1 MHQRRR
7 RLTSALVVVAT
18 VFAVLLS
25 HHLISP
31 QATLATSALLQ
42 PAPTPPRNYFDY
54 FGRVLDFQQ
63 GSKLALRKGLN
74 PYDPISYQRIGA
86 VRVNNQL
93 RKTGENIF
101 FNRGIGNPFLGRIFG
116 NILGPI
122 TPEINEAIRN
132 LQGQPTTNLQIA
144 LQKDLPLGSRV
155 YAKGTVI
162 NTGIDVK
169 PGGQVFG
176 FSPTFGLTC
185 ATCHA
190 TLSGTPNAKTL
201 EGVPNGDLNIPFLLA
216 LASNT
221 SSGFA
226 RLDFNPLDP
235 KYQGNGKTILDSSGR
250 SVRLPDPQKFEAA
263 FDDAVLNVPSGNFE
277 SSPDNISNTTQ
288 IPSIFTFKTG
298 PYGFDGQFAVGP
310 FAGLSSITNAVHSS
324 ELNLVAASQLSQE
337 TIGIDREVYLGTLL
351 QNAADPSIRLPSGS
365 PVKPSEWLRK
375 VAPDALQAELENEIP
390 APGTGTYP
398 NLRPSLFTYNG
409 GIFSPKTN
417 QSNDIASGPFLFAVN
432 AMSAWQNSL
441 SAPPNRSLEN
451 EAALKS
457 GSVHRGAVVFQKAN
471 CATCHIPPYFT
482 DNVIHPIS
490 EIKSNPARAIN
501 RLAFPKLLVPP
512 KLYALNTP
520 VPIPANAEVINV
532 PTKGI
537 SDTPTTL
544 PKGILPNGGY
554 KTLSLLGINFSAP
567 YLHDGGV
574 SVRKNSLQIDASG
587 NVTVTD
593 PTGLGLPGTLRQG
606 ISPDSASSLRALV
619 DSKLRSQV
627 VAANKG
633 EPELVRGNL
642 DGTGHNFY
650 VDRTTGFTVK
660 QQTDLVNFLM
670 ALDNDPGR
678 F

>member
-7 RLTSALVVVAT
+7 RFISALVVVAT
-18 VFAVLLS
+18 VFGVLLS

-31 QATLATSALLQ
+31 QVTLATSALLQ
-42 PAPTPPRNYFDY
+42 PAPTPPKNYFDY
-54 FGRVLDFQQ
+54 FGRVLNFPKAARLVWQ
-63 GSKLALRKGLN
+63 KGLN
-74 PYDPISYQRIGA
+74 PYDPISYQRVGA
-86 VRVNNQL
+86 VRVNQRL
-93 RKTGENIF
+93 LETGENIF
-101 FNRGIGNPFLGRIFG
+101 FNRGIGNPFLGRLFG
-116 NILGPI
+116 DVFAPI
-122 TPEINEAIRN
+122 APEINEAVKN
-132 LQGQPTTNLQIA
+132 LQGQPTTNLQIV
-144 LQKDLPLGSRV
+144 LQKDLSLGSRV
-155 YAKGTVI
+155 YARGTVI

-176 FSPTFGLTC
+176 FSATSGLTC

-190 TLSGTPNAKTL
+190 TLSANAETL
-201 EGVPNGDLNIPFLLA
+201 KGVPNGDLNIPFLLA

-226 RLDFNPLDP
+226 RLKFNPLDP
-235 KYQGNGKTILDSSGR
+235 QYQGNGKTILDSSGR

-263 FDDAVLNVPSGNFE
+263 FDDAVLAVPSGNFE

-288 IPSIFTFKTG
+288 IPSIFTFKAG

-337 TIGIDREVYLGTLL
+337 TIGIDREVYLGTIL
-351 QNAADPSIRLPSGS
+351 QNAADPSLRLPSGT

-409 GIFSPKTN
+409 GIFSPNTN
-417 QSNDIASGPFLFAVN
+417 QPNDIASGRFLFAVN
-432 AMSAWQNSL
+432 AMAAWQNSL
-441 SAPPNRSLEN
+441 TPPPNRSPEN
-451 EAALKS
+451 LRALKS
-457 GSVHRGAVVFQKAN
+457 GSVHRGAMVFQKAN

-490 EIKSNPARAIN
+490 EIKTNPARARN
-501 RLAFPKLLVPP
+501 RLVFDKLLVPP
-512 KLYALNTP
+512 KLYTLNTP
-520 VPIPANAEVINV
+520 VPIPAGAETIDV
-532 PTKGI
+532 PTKGV
-537 SDTPTTL
+537 SDSPTTL
-544 PKGILPNGGY
+544 PTGILPNGGY
-554 KTLSLLGINFSAP
+554 KTISLLGVNFSAP

-574 SVRKNSLQIDASG
+574 AVRKNSLKIESG
-587 NVTVTD
+587 KVTVTD

-606 ISPDSASSLRALV
+606 ISADSASSLRALV
-619 DSKLRSQV
+619 DSRLRSRV
-627 VAANKG
+627 VAANKD

-642 DGTGHNFY
+642 DGTGHKFY
-650 VDRTTGFTVK
+650 VDSTTGFTLK
-660 QQTDLVNFLM
+660 QQTDLINFLL